1 MVDGGY
7 LMTTTGPR
15 VHTEAILGNVLLA
28 LVVIVVPI
36 LGHIILT
43 PIILR
48 DELPTSHKVGWLL
61 VVWIFWVVGPF
72 LYLLLGQRR
81 NRLFSLGTRAASRT
95 DASVATNTIQPW
107 DPTSPTEP

>member
-1 MVDGGY
+1 
-7 LMTTTGPR
+7 MTTTGPR
-15 VHTEAILGNVLLA
+15 VHGEAILGNLILA
-28 LVVIVVPI
+28 LIIVVVPI

-48 DELPTSHKVGWLL
+48 DELPPSHKVGWLL

-81 NRLFSLGTRAASRT
+81 NRLFSGGTRAT
-95 DASVATNTIQPW
+95 ATE
-107 DPTSPTEP
+107 PTSAP